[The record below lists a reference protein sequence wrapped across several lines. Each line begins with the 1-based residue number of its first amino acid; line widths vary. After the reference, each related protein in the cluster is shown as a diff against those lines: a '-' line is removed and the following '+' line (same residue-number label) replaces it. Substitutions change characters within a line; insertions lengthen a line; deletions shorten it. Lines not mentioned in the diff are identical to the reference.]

1 MRPCLAPM
9 MRTCVRTLPCLTAC
23 FGADDSVLQV
33 PGTSTLMVTYTH
45 SRDPLTTQVLGLFV
59 DVEPDH

>member
-1 MRPCLAPM
+1 MLRI
-9 MRTCVRTLPCLTAC
+9 CVRTLPCLTAC